1 MTKTPASRRGF
12 CSESDLSQSK
22 AHCYSSSFLVR
33 TYIAVIRNSA
43 APATAKIPPI
53 SASPVCGELLEFFGA
68 VVVVDALVVAFV
80 VAAVV
85 TVVTGVV
92 VVSTVVVVVVST
104 VVVVVVSTVVASV
117 DVVECWLL

>member
-1 MTKTPASRRGF
+1 LRI
-12 CSESDLSQSK
+12 
-22 AHCYSSSFLVR
+22 
-33 TYIAVIRNSA
+33 YIAVIRNSA

>member
-1 MTKTPASRRGF
+1 M
-12 CSESDLSQSK
+12 
-22 AHCYSSSFLVR
+22 VR

-80 VAAVV
+80 VAAVGA
-85 TVVTGVV
+85 VVTGVV
-92 VVSTVVVVVVST
+92 VVST
-104 VVVVVVSTVVASV
+104 VVVVVSTVVASV
-117 DVVECWLL
+117 DVVEYMSVNGPLFVVVVVNSVL